1 MKTRTVIALDR
12 LIGIFVAYPLNFLVR
27 LVGKIARF
35 DHSLDKE
42 MNKIVVC
49 KFKGM
54 GSIIQATPLLQT
66 LRDRYPNAQ
75 IIFVSS
81 EENRSVL
88 EKIDL
93 IDDLYCVKDKGFL
106 SLISSTTKLV
116 VKLIRFRA
124 DVYID
129 LEIYSNY
136 SSIVTTVSLARN
148 RFGYYLRSNRY
159 RMGMYTHMM
168 YFNTKAPISHAYL
181 QFARLLG
188 ISDMKTALYSIPEN
202 TAFRVQNLPN
212 EYLVINPNASDLR
225 YERRWS
231 AESFTELIKRIRKAQ
246 PQLQIFLI
254 GSKNEQS
261 YVHEISKHFA
271 SDELVVDLSGKTNLG
286 ELIEVLRGAKLLITN
301 DTGPM
306 HLASSLDTQ
315 VLALFGPCSP
325 AQYGFGANVKTIY
338 KNVYCSPCVHEFVV
352 PPCKGNNQC
361 MQLITVDEVFDS
373 YIQYNEIAFD
383 SSIEYLGNDN
393 EALGKVLR

>member
-12 LIGIFVAYPLNFLVR
+12 LIGIFVAYPLNLLVQ
-27 LVGKIARF
+27 LVGKITRF

-42 MNKIVVC
+42 MQKIVVC

-54 GSIIQATPLLQT
+54 GSIIQATPLLKT
-66 LRDRYPNAQ
+66 LRNRYPQAQ

-81 EENRSVL
+81 EENRSIL

-106 SLISSTTKLV
+106 TLISSTTKLV
-116 VKLIRFRA
+116 VKLMRFRA

-188 ISDMKTALYSIPEN
+188 ISEMKTGLHSIPEN
-202 TAFRVQNLPN
+202 TVFQLSDLPA

-231 AESFTELIKRIRKAQ
+231 AESFTELIQRIRQAQ
-246 PQLQIFLI
+246 PELPVFVI

-261 YVHEISKHFA
+261 YVHEVTKHFT
-271 SDELVVDLSGKTNLG
+271 SDELVRDLSGKTNLG

-325 AQYGFGANVKTIY
+325 AQYGFGKNVKTIY

-361 MQLITVDEVFDS
+361 MQLITVNEVFEA
-373 YIQYNEIAFD
+373 YIQYKDVVFD
-383 SSIEYLGNDN
+383 SSIEYLGNDR

>member
-12 LIGIFVAYPLNFLVR
+12 LIGIFVAYPLNLLVQ
-27 LVGKIARF
+27 LVGKITRF

-42 MNKIVVC
+42 MHKIVVC

-66 LRDRYPNAQ
+66 LRNRYPKAQ

-81 EENRSVL
+81 EENRSIL

-106 SLISSTTKLV
+106 SLIASTTQVV

-188 ISDMKTALYSIPEN
+188 ISETKTALYSIPEN
-202 TAFRVQNLPN
+202 AAFQLADLPA
-212 EYLVINPNASDLR
+212 EYIVINPNASDLR

-231 AESFTELIKRIRKAQ
+231 SASFTELIQRIRKAQ
-246 PQLQIFLI
+246 PELPVYVI
-254 GSKNEQS
+254 GSKNEQA
-261 YVHEISKHFA
+261 YVHEVTKHFT
-271 SDELVVDLSGKTNLG
+271 SDELVRDVSGKTNLG
-286 ELIEVLRGAKLLITN
+286 QLIEVLRGAKLLITN

-306 HLASSLDTQ
+306 HMASSLNTQ

-325 AQYGFGANVKTIY
+325 AQYGFGKNVKTIY

-361 MQLITVDEVFDS
+361 MQLITVNEVFDA
-373 YIQYNEIAFD
+373 YMQYDTLAFNP
-383 SSIEYLGNDN
+383 SIEYLGNDK

>member
-12 LIGIFVAYPLNFLVR
+12 LIGIFVAYPLNLLVQ
-27 LVGKIARF
+27 LVGKITRF
-35 DHSLDKE
+35 DHSLDRE

-54 GSIIQATPLLQT
+54 GSIIQATPLLKT
-66 LRDRYPNAQ
+66 LRNRYPDAQ

-81 EENRSVL
+81 EENRSIL

-106 SLISSTTKLV
+106 SLIGSTTRLV
-116 VKLIRFRA
+116 IKLIRFRA

-188 ISDMKTALYSIPEN
+188 ITDTKTALYSIPEN
-202 TAFRVQNLPN
+202 TGFQLSDLPA
-212 EYLVINPNASDLR
+212 EYIVINPNASDLR

-231 AESFTELIKRIRKAQ
+231 AGSFTELIQRIREAQ
-246 PQLQIFLI
+246 PELPIFVI
-254 GSKNEQS
+254 GSKNEQE
-261 YVHEISKHFA
+261 YVSEVTKHFL
-271 SDELVVDLSGKTNLG
+271 SDEFVRDLSGKTNLG
-286 ELIEVLRGAKLLITN
+286 QLIEVLRKAKLLITN

-325 AQYGFGANVKTIY
+325 AQYGFGKNVKTIY

-361 MQLITVDEVFDS
+361 MQLITVNEVFDA
-373 YIQYNEIAFD
+373 YIQYNDLAFNPA
-383 SSIEYLGNDN
+383 IEYLGNDK